1 MSQAG
6 KRKRVKI
13 LRDTNTPG
21 LCDIQ
26 SVTLGPVAQM
36 AHSGRTR
43 EAHRA
48 RLLALPRRQR
58 EKLETLQLGGDDGD
72 EDEAYVDVNEV
83 LDGAEH
89 VELSHAGGELLA
101 ALEHEIAEEMYAR
114 PRRFDYRTRQD
125 RTQRLADGFAA
136 QMGTML
142 RSYMEWCALDEDGR
156 QGVRWG
162 DVDEGCLAT
171 FTVVDISSS
180 KKVSVLLDA
189 SNGICAS
196 LLARGFVP
204 CSPISPSV
212 VISLEAL
219 EHYRVAH
226 ARCPRFVIQAFV
238 KTLCDIHKVPY
249 RQYLRAQFSIAYD
262 LYLDLRRQAEKRV
275 LTLLGRDGL
284 SWRMKNDCPACG
296 YKLEGEE
303 KLLYDR
309 LVTIDGNNSLKRVN
323 GNLLGSQRVDNRD
336 GGETYFLSREKV
348 DAWARDRLAEVVPE
362 AVTQSP
368 CEDRWAN
375 MSEAITS
382 KMWAVFDQTGIFM
395 CLCRHGFAL
404 LIVEM
409 IRSGEL
415 SKYPLAVVEA
425 LLDHFGP
432 NTALGYDVGCKIE
445 TTIAQSELGEKA
457 RRLGLR
463 CLVGS
468 FHGHAHNRR
477 CQLGHLATYLKGM
490 GLEDFEGCE
499 RCFSRSNGL
508 SNSCR
513 YATPFHW
520 KQEIASYFKQ
530 ADSADTYANLSAF
543 LCNNYKQALNL
554 LEGETDL
561 KDAMALNGIASTGEF
576 EAALV
581 QEGDFLRRLQAGA
594 KSKGETGAME
604 YLRKLQ
610 ALLDNQGKLQEL
622 NRQKT
627 ASHAPDAPYSPAS
640 SKINIKIWHAR
651 ERVNRDLE
659 LVHELECELEIESR
673 WTPSSPEWAAAE
685 EEVRM
690 HAYRKA
696 VDGLEL
702 LVVQRLL
709 ELTKMNQSGTGYKHR
724 KHISKS
730 LQTRSTAV
738 KNAIERYN
746 KAAEAVTPPRPH
758 LSWDVVVEYAFLS
771 DFDLLRDDTNS
782 LANEKWATPTFRL
795 LMDRYFKLERARE
808 EIQRL
813 NIEIRRVITWIRDE
827 DQRLRRLE
835 AELRGSGD
843 VPLAVQVEIYR
854 QRRSIF
860 DGVHLQR
867 FRELARKHGDAFT
880 GTLQPGLSLD
890 GQGDESGM
898 ELDDLVRQ
906 VDLEDGVTHQEGAEI
921 EEQEDL
927 EAASGLAY
935 QISILGL
942 DHRERGDLVNYIDE

>member
-1 MSQAG
+1 M
-6 KRKRVKI
+6 
-13 LRDTNTPG
+13 
-21 LCDIQ
+21 
-26 SVTLGPVAQM
+26 
-36 AHSGRTR
+36 
-43 EAHRA
+43 
-48 RLLALPRRQR
+48 
-58 EKLETLQLGGDDGD
+58 GGDDGS
-72 EDEAYVDVNEV
+72 EDADYIDVNEV
-83 LDGAEH
+83 LDGTQQ

-101 ALEHEIAEEMYAR
+101 VLEHEIAEEVYSR
-114 PRRFDYRTRQD
+114 PRRFDHRTRQD
-125 RTQRLADGFAA
+125 RTQRLADAFVA
-136 QMGTML
+136 QMGPML
-142 RSYMEWCALDEDGR
+142 RSYMDWCALEEDNR
-156 QGVRWG
+156 HGVRWG
-162 DVDEGCLAT
+162 SVDGGSLAT
-171 FTVVDISSS
+171 FTAVDLFKST
-180 KKVSVLLDA
+180 KVSVVLDLR
-189 SNGICAS
+189 NGICAS

-204 CSPISPSV
+204 CSPMSPSV
-212 VISLEAL
+212 VISVEAL

-275 LTLLGRDGL
+275 LGLLGRDGL
-284 SWRMKNDCPACG
+284 SWRIKNDCPACG

-309 LVTIDGNNSLKRVN
+309 LVTIDGNNSLKWVN
-323 GNLLGSQRVDNRD
+323 GNLLGSQLVDNRD

-362 AVTQSP
+362 AVKQSP

-375 MSEAITS
+375 MSEAVTS
-382 KMWAVFDQTGIFM
+382 KMWAVFDQTGIFL
-395 CLCRHGFAL
+395 CLCRHSFAL

-457 RRLGLR
+457 QRLGLR
-463 CLVGS
+463 CLVRS

-477 CQLGHLATYLKGM
+477 CQLEHLATYLKGM

-530 ADSADTYANLSAF
+530 TDSADTYANLSVF

-554 LEGETDL
+554 LEGEADL
-561 KDAMALNGIASTGEF
+561 KEAMALNGIASTEEF
-576 EAALV
+576 EAAFV
-581 QEGDFLRRLQAGA
+581 QEGAFLRRLQAGA
-594 KSKGETGAME
+594 KSKEETGAME

-610 ALLDNQGKLQEL
+610 TLLDNRVDESYRSKLQEL

-627 ASHAPDAPYSPAS
+627 ALHAPDAAYSPGLA
-640 SKINIKIWHAR
+640 KINIKIWHAR

-659 LVHELECELEIESR
+659 LVQEMESELEIETR
-673 WTPSSPEWAAAE
+673 WTPLSPEWAAAE
-685 EEVRM
+685 QQIRT

-709 ELTKMNQSGTGYKHR
+709 ELMKMNQSGT
-724 KHISKS
+724 
-730 LQTRSTAV
+730 V
-738 KNAIERYN
+738 KNAIEHYN
-746 KAAEAVTPPRPH
+746 KAAEVMTPPRTH
-758 LSWDVVVEYAFLS
+758 LSWDMVVEYAFLS

-782 LANEKWATPTFRL
+782 LANEKWAAPTFRL
-795 LMDRYFKLERARE
+795 LMDRYFKLQRARE

-813 NIEIRRVITWIRDE
+813 NIEIRRLITWIRDE
-827 DQRLRRLE
+827 NQRLRRLE
-835 AELRGSGD
+835 AELREAGD
-843 VPLAVQVEIYR
+843 IPLAVQVEAYR

-860 DGVHLQR
+860 DSVHLQR
-867 FRELARKHGDAFT
+867 FQELARKHGSAFT
-880 GTLQPGLSLD
+880 GTLQPGVALNAQTD
-890 GQGDESGM
+890 GSGM
-898 ELDDLVRQ
+898 EVDGLDEA
-906 VDLEDGVTHQEGAEI
+906 VDLEEGVTDQEVAEI

-927 EAASGLAY
+927 EAAASLAY
-935 QISILGL
+935 QISMLGL
-942 DHRERGDLVNYIDE
+942 DHRERGDLANHMDG

>member
-1 MSQAG
+1 M
-6 KRKRVKI
+6 
-13 LRDTNTPG
+13 
-21 LCDIQ
+21 
-26 SVTLGPVAQM
+26 GP
-36 AHSGRTR
+36 
-43 EAHRA
+43 
-48 RLLALPRRQR
+48 
-58 EKLETLQLGGDDGD
+58 
-72 EDEAYVDVNEV
+72 
-83 LDGAEH
+83 
-89 VELSHAGGELLA
+89 
-101 ALEHEIAEEMYAR
+101 
-114 PRRFDYRTRQD
+114 
-125 RTQRLADGFAA
+125 
-136 QMGTML
+136 ML
-142 RSYMEWCALDEDGR
+142 RSYMDWCALEEDVR
-156 QGVRWG
+156 EGVRWG
-162 DVDEGCLAT
+162 DVDEGSLAT
-171 FTVVDISSS
+171 FTVVDISRTRR
-180 KKVSVLLDA
+180 VSVLLSPD
-189 SNGICAS
+189 NGICAS
-196 LLARGFVP
+196 LLARGLVP

-212 VISLEAL
+212 VISIEAL

-262 LYLDLRRQAEKRV
+262 LYLELRRQAEKRV
-275 LTLLGRDGL
+275 LSLLGRDGL
-284 SWRMKNDCPACG
+284 SWRIKHDCPACG

-309 LVTIDGNNSLKRVN
+309 LVTVDGNNSLKRVN
-323 GNLLGSQRVDNRD
+323 GNLLGSQRADNRD
-336 GGETYFLSREKV
+336 GGETYFLTREKV
-348 DAWARDRLAEVVPE
+348 DAWARDRLAEVVHE
-362 AVTQSP
+362 VAQQSP

-409 IRSGEL
+409 IKSGEL

-432 NTALGYDVGCKIE
+432 NTAMGYDVGCKIE

-457 RRLGLR
+457 QRLGLR

-477 CQLGHLATYLKGM
+477 CQLEHLATYLKGM

-530 ADSADTYANLSAF
+530 TDSADTYANLSVF

-561 KDAMALNGIASTGEF
+561 KEAMALNGIASTEEF

-581 QEGDFLRRLQAGA
+581 QEGNFLRRLQAGA
-594 KSKGETGAME
+594 KLKEETGAME

-610 ALLDNQGKLQEL
+610 VLLDNQHKLQAL
-622 NRQKT
+622 NREKA
-627 ASHAPDAPYSPAS
+627 ASYAPDAPYSPRL
-640 SKINIKIWHAR
+640 SKINIKIRHAR
-651 ERVNRDLE
+651 ERVNRDMDQ
-659 LVHELECELEIESR
+659 VHELERELEIETR

-685 EEVRM
+685 EAVRM

-709 ELTKMNQSGTGYKHR
+709 ELTKMNQSGTVAGYKHR

-746 KAAEAVTPPRPH
+746 KAAEVMNPPRPH

-771 DFDLLRDDTNS
+771 DFDLLRDDANS
-782 LANEKWATPTFRL
+782 LADEKWATPTFRL
-795 LMDRYFKLERARE
+795 LMDRYFKLQRARE

-813 NIEIRRVITWIRDE
+813 NIEIRRLITWIRDE
-827 DQRLRRLE
+827 NQRLRQLE

-843 VPLAVQVEIYR
+843 IPLAVQVDIYR
-854 QRRSIF
+854 LRRSVF
-860 DGVHLQR
+860 DGIHLQR
-867 FRELARKHGDAFT
+867 FRELARKHGASFT
-880 GTLQPGLSLD
+880 GTLQPGVALNVQMDGSEMEVDILD
-890 GQGDESGM
+890 E
-898 ELDDLVRQ
+898 Q
-906 VDLEDGVTHQEGAEI
+906 VDLEEGVTDQEGADI

-927 EAASGLAY
+927 EAAAGLAY
-935 QISILGL
+935 QISMLGL
-942 DHRERGDLVNYIDE
+942 DHGERGDLSVHMDE

>member
-1 MSQAG
+1 M
-6 KRKRVKI
+6 
-13 LRDTNTPG
+13 
-21 LCDIQ
+21 
-26 SVTLGPVAQM
+26 
-36 AHSGRTR
+36 
-43 EAHRA
+43 
-48 RLLALPRRQR
+48 
-58 EKLETLQLGGDDGD
+58 
-72 EDEAYVDVNEV
+72 
-83 LDGAEH
+83 
-89 VELSHAGGELLA
+89 
-101 ALEHEIAEEMYAR
+101 
-114 PRRFDYRTRQD
+114 
-125 RTQRLADGFAA
+125 
-136 QMGTML
+136 
-142 RSYMEWCALDEDGR
+142 
-156 QGVRWG
+156 
-162 DVDEGCLAT
+162 
-171 FTVVDISSS
+171 
-180 KKVSVLLDA
+180 
-189 SNGICAS
+189 
-196 LLARGFVP
+196 
-204 CSPISPSV
+204 SPSV
-212 VISLEAL
+212 VISVEAL

-275 LTLLGRDGL
+275 LGLLGRDGL
-284 SWRMKNDCPACG
+284 SWRIKNDCPACG

-303 KLLYDR
+303 KLLYDH

-323 GNLLGSQRVDNRD
+323 GNLLGSQLVDNRD

-362 AVTQSP
+362 AVKQSP
-368 CEDRWAN
+368 CEDHWAN
-375 MSEAITS
+375 MSEAVTS
-382 KMWAVFDQTGIFM
+382 KMWAVFDQTGIFL

-445 TTIAQSELGEKA
+445 TTIVQSELGEKA
-457 RRLGLR
+457 QRLGLR

-477 CQLGHLATYLKGM
+477 CQLEHLATYLKGM

-530 ADSADTYANLSAF
+530 TDSADTYANLSVF

-554 LEGETDL
+554 LEGEADL
-561 KDAMALNGIASTGEF
+561 KEAMALNGIASTEEF
-576 EAALV
+576 EAALM
-581 QEGDFLRRLQAGA
+581 QEGAFLRQLQAGA
-594 KSKGETGAME
+594 KSKEETGAME
-604 YLRKLQ
+604 YLVDESYRS
-610 ALLDNQGKLQEL
+610 KLQEL

-627 ASHAPDAPYSPAS
+627 ASHAPDTAYSPGLA
-640 SKINIKIWHAR
+640 KINIKIRHAR

-659 LVHELECELEIESR
+659 L
-673 WTPSSPEWAAAE
+673 
-685 EEVRM
+685 
-690 HAYRKA
+690 A

-746 KAAEAVTPPRPH
+746 KAAEVMTPPRTH

-782 LANEKWATPTFRL
+782 LANEKWAAPTFRL
-795 LMDRYFKLERARE
+795 LMDRYFKLQRARE

-813 NIEIRRVITWIRDE
+813 NIEIRRLITWIRDE
-827 DQRLRRLE
+827 NQRLRRLE
-835 AELRGSGD
+835 AELREAGD
-843 VPLAVQVEIYR
+843 IPLAVQVEAYR

-860 DGVHLQR
+860 DSVHLQR
-867 FRELARKHGDAFT
+867 FQELARKHGSAFT
-880 GTLQPGLSLD
+880 GTLQPGVALNAQTD
-890 GQGDESGM
+890 GSGM
-898 ELDDLVRQ
+898 EVDGLDEA
-906 VDLEDGVTHQEGAEI
+906 VDLEEGVTDQEVAEI

-927 EAASGLAY
+927 EAAASLAY
-935 QISILGL
+935 QISMLGL
-942 DHRERGDLVNYIDE
+942 DHRERGDLANHMDGR

>member
-1 MSQAG
+1 M
-6 KRKRVKI
+6 
-13 LRDTNTPG
+13 
-21 LCDIQ
+21 
-26 SVTLGPVAQM
+26 GP
-36 AHSGRTR
+36 
-43 EAHRA
+43 
-48 RLLALPRRQR
+48 
-58 EKLETLQLGGDDGD
+58 
-72 EDEAYVDVNEV
+72 
-83 LDGAEH
+83 
-89 VELSHAGGELLA
+89 
-101 ALEHEIAEEMYAR
+101 
-114 PRRFDYRTRQD
+114 
-125 RTQRLADGFAA
+125 
-136 QMGTML
+136 ML
-142 RSYMEWCALDEDGR
+142 RSYMDWCALEEDDR
-156 QGVRWG
+156 KGVRWG
-162 DVDEGCLAT
+162 DVDGGSLAT
-171 FTVVDISSS
+171 FTAVDLCSFI
-180 KKVSVLLDA
+180 
-189 SNGICAS
+189 
-196 LLARGFVP
+196 P
-204 CSPISPSV
+204 CSPTSPSV
-212 VISLEAL
+212 VISIEAL

-262 LYLDLRRQAEKRV
+262 LYLELRRQAEKCV
-275 LTLLGRDGL
+275 LSLLGRDSL
-284 SWRMKNDCPACG
+284 SWRIKHDCPACG
-296 YKLEGEE
+296 YKLEGEQ

-323 GNLLGSQRVDNRD
+323 GNLLGSQRADNRD
-336 GGETYFLSREKV
+336 GGETYFLSRETV

-362 AVTQSP
+362 MVKQSP

-395 CLCRHGFAL
+395 CLCRHGFAI

-415 SKYPLAVVEA
+415 SKYPLTVIEA

-457 RRLGLR
+457 QRLGLR

-468 FHGHAHNRR
+468 FHGHAHNCR
-477 CQLGHLATYLKGM
+477 CQLEHLATYLKGM
-490 GLEDFEGCE
+490 GLEDFRGCE

-520 KQEIASYFKQ
+520 KQEITSYFKQ
-530 ADSADTYANLSAF
+530 TDSADTYANLSVF

-554 LEGETDL
+554 LEGEADL
-561 KDAMALNGIASTGEF
+561 KEAMALNGIASTEEF
-576 EAALV
+576 ETALM
-581 QEGDFLRRLQAGA
+581 QEGVFLRRLQAGA
-594 KSKGETGAME
+594 KSKEETGAME
-604 YLRKLQ
+604 S
-610 ALLDNQGKLQEL
+610 KLQEL

-627 ASHAPDAPYSPAS
+627 ASHAPDAAYSPGLA
-640 SKINIKIWHAR
+640 KINIKIRHAR

-659 LVHELECELEIESR
+659 LVQAMESELEIETR
-673 WTPSSPEWAAAE
+673 WTPSSPEWSAAE
-685 EEVRM
+685 GQVRM
-690 HAYRKA
+690 HAYHRA

-709 ELTKMNQSGTGYKHR
+709 ELTKINQSGTGYKHR
-724 KHISKS
+724 KHIAKS

-746 KAAEAVTPPRPH
+746 KAAEVMTPPRTH

-782 LANEKWATPTFRL
+782 LANEKWAAPTFRL
-795 LMDRYFKLERARE
+795 LMDRYFKLQRARE

-813 NIEIRRVITWIRDE
+813 NIEIRRLITWIRDE
-827 DQRLRRLE
+827 NQRLRRLE
-835 AELRGSGD
+835 AELREAGD
-843 VPLAVQVEIYR
+843 IPLAVQVEIYR

-867 FRELARKHGDAFT
+867 FRELARKHGAAFT
-880 GTLQPGLSLD
+880 GTLQPGMEVDSLD
-890 GQGDESGM
+890 E
-898 ELDDLVRQ
+898 
-906 VDLEDGVTHQEGAEI
+906 VDLEGGVTDQEVAEI
-921 EEQEDL
+921 EEQEDF
-927 EAASGLAY
+927 EAAGSLAY
-935 QISILGL
+935 QISMLGL
-942 DHRERGDLVNYIDE
+942 DHRERGDLANHMDE